1 MPQVSQQP
9 SRKAKNK
16 KKDDNNIEPSTS
28 STASTSGT
36 NNGNSSKQEDLK
48 PPDNTVETEEQFH
61 AKTEVK
67 IKIPDE
73 LKPYLVDQE
82 CYVKIT
88 PLKTKA
94 SSLKVIEVN
103 LPPPQDFL
111 PFGLKNFDLLDAQPG
126 IDFPEEYPT
135 KHNIIRRS
143 DDSIQKEK
151 VYGFYN
157 GCWAIETSEE
167 VIEAVENVSMIVED
181 SDGKVNQSWCQMAT

>member
-61 AKTEVK
+61 SK
-67 IKIPDE
+67 
-73 LKPYLVDQE
+73 LDQE

-88 PLKTKA
+88 PLKIKA

-111 PFGLKNFDLLDAQPG
+111 PFGLKNFDVLDAQPG
-126 IDFPEEYPT
+126 IDFPEECPT
-135 KHNIIRRS
+135 KHNIISRS